1 MSSQTLA
8 QPGQTWSPPIAGQLR
23 RNRLAALLR
32 GHTADPA
39 WIRPTLLGLLLA
51 TALLYLWDLGA
62 SGWANSFYSAAAQ
75 AGSVSWKA
83 FFFGSSDSANSITV
97 DKPPAALWIM
107 ALSVRIFGLHSWS
120 ILAPQALE
128 GVGSVGLLYLT
139 VRRTS
144 GAVAGLI
151 AGAVLAVTPVAALMF
166 RFNNPDALL
175 VLLLVAA
182 AYCVVRAIEA
192 GSARWLALAG
202 VLIGF
207 GFLTKMLQALLV
219 LPAFAVAYLIA
230 APGGLAGRLRRLL
243 LAGAAMIAAAGWWVA
258 IVTLIPAS
266 YRPYIGGSQ
275 HNSILELTLGY
286 NGFGRLTGNETGSVG
301 GGGPAGAG
309 GGRMWGATGWS
320 RLFGTDMGSQIS
332 WLLPSALLLLA
343 AGLWF
348 TRKAIRTDRSRA
360 ALLLW
365 GGWLLVTGAV
375 FSYAKGIIHP
385 YYTVALAPAIG
396 GVIGIAATLL
406 WRHRDRLTAR
416 LVLAA
421 SVLLAAG
428 WQFALLDRDAG
439 WQPWLRYSILLV
451 GVATVLLLLQ
461 VTRMVHRVGLVI
473 ATVALIGSL
482 AGPAAYA
489 VATAAQPHTGA
500 IPSAGPAG
508 GGGFGPG
515 GGTGGPAGLGG
526 PPGGPPGVA
535 AGGGANGAGGGAN
548 GAGGFAGTGGFGGT
562 GGFAGGTNGTN
573 GTGGSGFGRSGGAGG
588 LLNAST
594 PSAAVVQALQADSG
608 SYTWV
613 AAAVGSNTAAGYQ
626 LATQLPVMPIGGFNG
641 SDPSPTLAQFQA
653 YVAAGKIHYFIG
665 GGGFGGQQGGSNSSS
680 AIASWVQS
688 HFTTVTIGGTILYDL
703 TQPAS

>member
-1 MSSQTLA
+1 MSYQTLIA
-8 QPGQTWSPPIAGQLR
+8 PGQTWSPRLAESYR

-32 GHTADPA
+32 GRAADPA

-83 FFFGSSDSANSITV
+83 FFFGSSDSSNSITV
-97 DKPPAALWIM
+97 DKPPAALWLM
-107 ALSVRIFGLHSWS
+107 ALSVRLFGLHSWS
-120 ILAPQALE
+120 ILVPQALE
-128 GVGSVGLLYLT
+128 GVGSVALLYLT

-151 AGAVLAVTPVAALMF
+151 AGAVLAATPVAALMF

-182 AYCVVRAIEA
+182 AYFVVRAIEA
-192 GSARWLALAG
+192 GSASWLALAG
-202 VLIGF
+202 ALVGF

-219 LPAFAVAYLIA
+219 LPAFALAYLIA
-230 APGGLAGRLRRLL
+230 APNGLAVRIRQLL
-243 LAGAAMIAAAGWWVA
+243 LAGAALIAAAGWWIA
-258 IVTLIPAS
+258 IVTLIPAR

-301 GGGPAGAG
+301 GGGPAAG
-309 GGRMWGATGWS
+309 GMWGATGWN
-320 RLFGTDMGSQIS
+320 RLFGSDMGADIS
-332 WLLPSALLLLA
+332 WLLPSALLLLV
-343 AGLWF
+343 AGFWF
-348 TRKAIRTDRSRA
+348 TRRAVHTDLSRA
-360 ALLLW
+360 ALVLW
-365 GGWLLVTGAV
+365 GGWLLVTGLV

-396 GVIGIAATLL
+396 GVIGIGATLL
-406 WRHRDRLTAR
+406 WRHRHAMSAR
-416 LVLAA
+416 LLLAA

-428 WQFALLDRDAG
+428 WQFALLDRDAS
-439 WQPWLRYSILLV
+439 WHPWLRYSILMI
-451 GVATVLLLLQ
+451 GVATALLVLVVSQL
-461 VTRMVHRVGLVI
+461 VRRVGLVI

-482 AGPAAYA
+482 AGPTAYA

-508 GGGFGPG
+508 AGGFGPG
-515 GGTGGPAGLGG
+515 GGGPGGRGG
-526 PPGGPPGVA
+526 FGATPPGGVT
-535 AGGGANGAGGGAN
+535 
-548 GAGGFAGTGGFGGT
+548 GGFPGGFGGFGNGGTT
-562 GGFAGGTNGTN
+562 GRGAGGTGA
-573 GTGGSGFGRSGGAGG
+573 SGGAAGG
-588 LLNAST
+588 LLDAST
-594 PSAAVVQALQADSG
+594 PSTALVQALKTDS
-608 SYTWV
+608 SKYTWV

-641 SDPSPTLAQFQA
+641 SDPSPTLAQFEV

-665 GGGFGGQQGGSNSSS
+665 GGGFGGGGFGGQQSGSNSSS
-680 AIASWVQS
+680 EIAGWVQS
-688 HFTTVTIGGTILYDL
+688 HFKTVSIGGITLYDL
-703 TQPAS
+703 TQPTS

>member
-1 MSSQTLA
+1 MSSETLIA
-8 QPGQTWSPPIAGQLR
+8 PGQTWLPSIAESQR
-23 RNRLAALLR
+23 RTRLAALLR
-32 GHTADPA
+32 GRTADPA

-97 DKPPAALWIM
+97 DKPPAALWLM
-107 ALSVRIFGLHSWS
+107 ALSVRLFGLHSWS
-120 ILAPQALE
+120 ILVPQALE
-128 GVGSVGLLYLT
+128 GVGSVAMLYLT

-151 AGAVLAVTPVAALMF
+151 AGAVLSVTPVAALMF

-192 GSARWLALAG
+192 GSARWLALSG

-219 LPAFAVAYLIA
+219 LPAFALAYLIA
-230 APGGLAGRLRRLL
+230 APNGLASRLRRLL
-243 LAGAAMIAAAGWWVA
+243 LAGAALVAAAGWWIA
-258 IVTLIPAS
+258 IVTLIPAR

-286 NGFGRLTGNETGSVG
+286 NGFGRLTGNEAGSVG
-301 GGGPAGAG
+301 GGGPGGG
-309 GGRMWGATGWS
+309 GGRWGAIGWN
-320 RLFGTDMGSQIS
+320 RLFGSDMGADIS

-343 AGLWF
+343 AGFWF

-360 ALLLW
+360 ALVIW
-365 GGWLLVTGAV
+365 GGWLLVTGLV

-396 GVIGIAATLL
+396 GVIGIGATIL
-406 WRHRDRLTAR
+406 WRHRQLMPAR
-416 LVLAA
+416 LLLAL
-421 SVLLAAG
+421 SVLLAAD
-428 WQFALLDRDAG
+428 WQFALLNRNAS
-439 WQPWLRYSILLV
+439 WHPWLRYSILMI
-451 GVATVLLLLQ
+451 GVATALLLL
-461 VTRMVHRVGLVI
+461 VVSRLVRRAGLVI

-482 AGPAAYA
+482 LGPSAYA
-489 VATAAQPHTGA
+489 VATAEQPHTGA

-508 GGGFGPG
+508 AGGFSPGGGPG
-515 GGTGGPAGLGG
+515 GQGGRGAFGG
-526 PPGGPPGVA
+526 PPGGLTGGTAGGFGGFGAFGGGAVGGTTGGA
-535 AGGGANGAGGGAN
+535 AGGS
-548 GAGGFAGTGGFGGT
+548 TGGFGGR
-562 GGFAGGTNGTN
+562 GA
-573 GTGGSGFGRSGGAGG
+573 AGG
-588 LLNAST
+588 LLDAST
-594 PSAAVVQALQADSG
+594 PSAALVQALKADSG
-608 SYTWV
+608 KYTWV

-626 LATQLPVMPIGGFNG
+626 LATQLPVMPVGGFNG
-641 SDPSPTLAQFQA
+641 SDPSPSLAQFEA
-653 YVAAGKIHYFIG
+653 YVAAGRIHYFIG
-665 GGGFGGQQGGSNSSS
+665 GGGFGGRGFGGQQGGSNSSS
-680 AIASWVQS
+680 EIAGWVQS
-688 HFTTVTIGGTILYDL
+688 HFKTVTVGGITLYDL
-703 TQPAS
+703 TQPTS